1 MFIFD
6 KHTRDFSA
14 DKHRTINYKPGQFNV
29 WIQIQAHDKLYMQKM
44 CYHVNSLYIYY
55 DSLIWVKS
63 KQRPWMRS
71 VRKVVLI
78 SFIFRRK
85 LVLIHVI

>member
-29 WIQIQAHDKLYMQKM
+29 LDT
-44 CYHVNSLYIYY
+44 
-55 DSLIWVKS
+55 DTGT
-63 KQRPWMRS
+63 
-71 VRKVVLI
+71 
-78 SFIFRRK
+78 
-85 LVLIHVI
+85 

>member
-29 WIQIQAHDKLYMQKM
+29 QAHDKLYMQKM
-44 CYHVNSLYIYY
+44 LYHVNSLYIYY
-55 DSLIWVKS
+55 DSLIWV
-63 KQRPWMRS
+63 
-71 VRKVVLI
+71 
-78 SFIFRRK
+78 
-85 LVLIHVI
+85 